1 MKEDLD
7 VRWSKIWN
15 GERILEHC
23 VTLHSKDTNDWQKI
37 FHMWNMWKGIHSSFK
52 PAQAY
57 RHHHG
62 EKPLIGPNLCNCGS
76 SFNWK
81 DSRWCTP
88 GGAIKKFFKCVLML
102 FPLSSMNTLFTWT
115 FLLCWVTLWAS
126 LRCGKA
132 YVSSRLWVWWNVCHN
147 FFNVCIGK
155 AFTSVSFY
163 VHLQVVSTKRRFYAY
178 FTCRKPFSS
187 KQWPCGPS
195 NSSDI
200 RKLLHNICICQHFLQ
215 K

>member
-1 MKEDLD
+1 MIDKRYFICEICGKVFTPASNL
-7 VRWSKIWN
+7 RKLIITTMGRN
-15 GERILEHC
+15 PTC
-23 VTLHSKDTNDWQKI
+23 V
-37 FHMWNMWKGIHSSFK
+37 
-52 PAQAY
+52 
-57 RHHHG
+57 
-62 EKPLIGPNLCNCGS
+62 NCGS

-81 DSRWCTP
+81 DSRWCTLHWWTN
-88 GGAIKKFFKCVLML
+88 KKFTSVSWCCLY
-102 FPLSSMNTLFTWT
+102 FPVWHIVHMGFSFVLSS
-115 FLLCWVTLWAS
+115 LWAS

-132 YVSSRLWVWWNVCHN
+132 YVSSRLLVWWNVCHN

-178 FTCRKPFSS
+178 LSCRKPFSS

>member
-1 MKEDLD
+1 
-7 VRWSKIWN
+7 
-15 GERILEHC
+15 
-23 VTLHSKDTNDWQKI
+23 
-37 FHMWNMWKGIHSSFK
+37 MWKGIHSSFK

-62 EKPLIGPNLCNCGS
+62 EKPLFWPQLVLIVAPVSIG
-76 SFNWK
+76 K
-81 DSRWCTP
+81 TQD
-88 GGAIKKFFKCVLML
+88 GAHKKFFFKCVLML

-178 FTCRKPFSS
+178 LPCRKPFSS

>member
-1 MKEDLD
+1 MIDKRYFICEICGKVFTPASNL
-7 VRWSKIWN
+7 RKHI
-15 GERILEHC
+15 
-23 VTLHSKDTNDWQKI
+23 VTTMGRNHY
-37 FHMWNMWKGIHSSFK
+37 F
-52 PAQAY
+52 
-57 RHHHG
+57 
-62 EKPLIGPNLCNCGS
+62 GPNLCWLWLQ
-76 SFNWK
+76 FQLERLK
-81 DSRWCTP
+81 MVHT
-88 GGAIKKFFKCVLML
+88 KKSFFKCVLML

-132 YVSSRLWVWWNVCHN
+132 YVSSRLWFWWNVCHN

-178 FTCRKPFSS
+178 LPCRKPFSS

>member
-1 MKEDLD
+1 MIDKRYFICEICGKVFTPASNL
-7 VRWSKIWN
+7 RKHI
-15 GERILEHC
+15 
-23 VTLHSKDTNDWQKI
+23 VTTMGRNHY
-37 FHMWNMWKGIHSSFK
+37 F
-52 PAQAY
+52 
-57 RHHHG
+57 
-62 EKPLIGPNLCNCGS
+62 GPNLCWLWLQ
-76 SFNWK
+76 FQLERLK
-81 DSRWCTP
+81 MVHTK
-88 GGAIKKFFKCVLML
+88 KKFFFQVCLDVVSTFQYEHIVHLDFSLVLSYTVGIS
-102 FPLSSMNTLFTWT
+102 PLWKSW
-115 FLLCWVTLWAS
+115 C
-126 LRCGKA
+126 
-132 YVSSRLWVWWNVCHN
+132 VSSRLWVWWNVCHN

-178 FTCRKPFSS
+178 LSCRKPFSS